1 MASAGAAAL
10 SACAAATPGGQQA
23 GGSAPAESGAPAAA
37 SGEAVQLE
45 YYFATGGAPKNVEVM
60 QGLFA
65 RFTEAHPEI
74 TVEPVVAPQGVT
86 SAQKLQT
93 MVAGGVPPDL
103 VYTGASVSFAAR
115 GVYLDLF
122 PLLEKAGRSLED
134 QHPNARAVYTIKG
147 GSFLWG
153 LPNHLSGHFLC
164 VNKTLFDQA
173 GVPVPSTDW
182 ADPTW
187 TWSKFLEVADAVT
200 QRDGDTAT
208 AWGCRSFGS
217 SLYYTGPV
225 MFGGRWYDKETM
237 QCTCDEEPAYKG
249 FQYDH
254 DLIYTHRVAPT
265 PAEGQALE
273 GGFLTGKLAITYDG
287 PWSIATYTTIQDFEW
302 TLAPVPYAD
311 GLDVNAPRLNPAFC
325 NALAIASKD
334 QVDASWTLL
343 EWLEYTDDI
352 YAEWCW
358 FGAGRLPSRVA
369 VTDKWLEYANDF
381 DSDVAWSVY
390 VDAYDYASEDW
401 DAKQVNQSRLYDL
414 VIAEYI
420 DPLQQQEDAVAKEL
434 AVAIKPKI
442 QELLEEV

>member
-1 MASAGAAAL
+1 MSNGTRLSRRSLLKLAVASAGAAAL

-93 MVAGGVPPDL
+93 MVAGGVPLDL

-164 VNKTLFDQA
+164 VQDLFTRLASPSQRWA
-173 GVPVPSTDW
+173 ETGPVQVPG
-182 ADPTW
+182 
-187 TWSKFLEVADAVT
+187 VADAVT

-208 AWGCRSFGS
+208 A
-217 SLYYTGPV
+217 
-225 MFGGRWYDKETM
+225 
-237 QCTCDEEPAYKG
+237 
-249 FQYDH
+249 
-254 DLIYTHRVAPT
+254 
-265 PAEGQALE
+265 
-273 GGFLTGKLAITYDG
+273 
-287 PWSIATYTTIQDFEW
+287 
-302 TLAPVPYAD
+302 
-311 GLDVNAPRLNPAFC
+311 GLPFVWR
-325 NALAIASKD
+325 
-334 QVDASWTLL
+334 
-343 EWLEYTDDI
+343 
-352 YAEWCW
+352 
-358 FGAGRLPSRVA
+358 
-369 VTDKWLEYANDF
+369 
-381 DSDVAWSVY
+381 
-390 VDAYDYASEDW
+390 
-401 DAKQVNQSRLYDL
+401 
-414 VIAEYI
+414 
-420 DPLQQQEDAVAKEL
+420 
-434 AVAIKPKI
+434 
-442 QELLEEV
+442 